1 MRWEWSKRL
10 CYEHYAG
17 DECELDVC
25 PKNCSGRGICEAGR
39 CQCEVGRR
47 GVDCSL
53 ASNAQR
59 ALTADIDAPPVEQP
73 LGGGEGAGIGEG
85 GGRTLGGAGGG
96 QQQGLVGG
104 AMMLAQRGSAIRRLS
119 SREPPALS

>member
-1 MRWEWSKRL
+1 MQWLLIEYLKCSPEACNGRGACVGGRCHCSFAWRGPACEAAACPGSCSGHGFCTDAGCV

-73 LGGGEGAGIGEG
+73 
-85 GGRTLGGAGGG
+85 
-96 QQQGLVGG
+96 Q
-104 AMMLAQRGSAIRRLS
+104 
-119 SREPPALS
+119 